1 MVVFYH
7 IFPAFAIP
15 FSKIFEKSPKNF
27 CCPPSTFAAHTS
39 KARVPFIDFLAYPLY
54 LSNNNPAIY
63 PVPIIL
69 LSAMW
74 TPLLI
79 VTLCPISLKIFWAFF
94 LIVLAH
100 IAQSEVIFFESN
112 LFTPKTIRIFN
123 YLCNFVHEEVK
134 LCHRFFCFAKTANFS

>member
-63 PVPIIL
+63 QVTTNRGVFIRTFRI
-69 LSAMW
+69 SAR
-74 TPLLI
+74 P
-79 VTLCPISLKIFWAFF
+79 S
-94 LIVLAH
+94 
-100 IAQSEVIFFESN
+100 
-112 LFTPKTIRIFN
+112 
-123 YLCNFVHEEVK
+123 Y
-134 LCHRFFCFAKTANFS
+134 